1 MGAPDNDLAVAPA
14 APRRTPSK
22 LDGLTF
28 DEELLDLLADRLAD
42 RLAARLEL
50 ATKPREALVNADEVA
65 RMVGRKRSWV
75 YDHAGDLG
83 AVRLGSGS
91 RPRLGFYPAR
101 VTEYLQSVAN
111 PPPISLPKPVPP
123 RRRPRLGYTATGV
136 KLLTVRGPSYKTQ
149 PPDP

>member
-1 MGAPDNDLAVAPA
+1 MGAQDDDLTVSPA
-14 APRRTPSK
+14 APRRTPSR

-42 RLAARLEL
+42 RLASRLEL

-65 RMVGRKRSWV
+65 RMMGRKRSWV

-111 PPPISLPKPVPP
+111 PPPISLPKPAPR
-123 RRRPRLGYTATGV
+123 RRRPRPGYTATGV
-136 KLLTVRGPSYKTQ
+136 KLLTVRGQSYKTQ
-149 PPDP
+149 PPNP

>member
-1 MGAPDNDLAVAPA
+1 MGAPDDDLAVRA
-14 APRRTPSK
+14 AASRRAPSK
-22 LDGLTF
+22 LDGLAF
-28 DEELLDLLADRLAD
+28 DEDLLDLLADRLAD
-42 RLAARLEL
+42 RLASRLEL
-50 ATKPREALVNADEVA
+50 TTKPREALVNADEVA

-111 PPPISLPKPVPP
+111 PPPISLPKPAPP
-123 RRRPRLGYTATGV
+123 RRRPRPGYTAAGV